1 MLELPMER
9 VHLDFMGP
17 LAKTKRGNE
26 YVLMMVDKF
35 TKWTECIPLPSQT
48 AEITAQAAINEL
60 FARFGYP
67 FQIFTDHGRHFE
79 SALFKAV
86 CDLLKIHKARIT
98 PYRPSANGQVERQNK
113 SLMNAVGCFVDSSQE
128 NWDEHLPQLAGAMR
142 SCINR
147 STGFTPNMLMLGCE
161 TNQPADLMFGVG
173 KEQIYSGSDE
183 YVMGLDKAIR
193 NAHEVARNTLNS
205 TQKKMKLDCD
215 VKILEKQYQK
225 GDLVY
230 VLDTAIIKGK
240 CKNLSS
246 SWKGPGVVLDRL
258 TPYIYK
264 IKFQRVILTANHD
277 RLKACRDRKI
287 PVWLQKCQAQLNR
300 EENVIQPK
308 DEKERKK
315 YCIC

>member
-1 MLELPMER
+1 
-9 VHLDFMGP
+9 
-17 LAKTKRGNE
+17 
-26 YVLMMVDKF
+26 
-35 TKWTECIPLPSQT
+35 
-48 AEITAQAAINEL
+48 
-60 FARFGYP
+60 
-67 FQIFTDHGRHFE
+67 
-79 SALFKAV
+79 
-86 CDLLKIHKARIT
+86 
-98 PYRPSANGQVERQNK
+98 
-113 SLMNAVGCFVDSSQE
+113 
-128 NWDEHLPQLAGAMR
+128 
-142 SCINR
+142 
-147 STGFTPNMLMLGCE
+147 MLMLGRE

-173 KEQIYSGSDE
+173 KEKNYSDSDE
-183 YVMGLDKAIR
+183 YVMGLEKAIR

-240 CKNLSS
+240 CKNLSPP
-246 SWKGPGVVLDRL
+246 WKGPGVVLDRL
-258 TPYIYK
+258 TPCIYK
-264 IKFQRVILTANHD
+264 IKLQRVILTANHD